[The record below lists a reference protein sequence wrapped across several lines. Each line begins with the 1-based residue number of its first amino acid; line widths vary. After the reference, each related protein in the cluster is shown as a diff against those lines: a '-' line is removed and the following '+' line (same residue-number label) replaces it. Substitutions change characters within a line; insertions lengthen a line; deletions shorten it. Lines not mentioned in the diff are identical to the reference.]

1 MKNRNISSY
10 VSKKHNAK
18 CEFFSFQKQWNN
30 LHLIVLCHY
39 LYHCVKHELLLVIR
53 LNVNLVFFSKFIR
66 NSILIQRIF
75 QKNFNDN
82 CITFIPKKS
91 NFNSA
96 SMFMLSSLSN
106 DVWPAKNYVLI
117 LGRNDRRIFFLIV
130 SSFQKLTPANTS
142 PFFASCNVYNFT
154 NVYNPS
160 EHHGFKRL

>member
-1 MKNRNISSY
+1 MYRKNKTPNVNFSVFRNNEATCILLVY
-10 VSKKHNAK
+10 V
-18 CEFFSFQKQWNN
+18 
-30 LHLIVLCHY
+30 II

-130 SSFQKLTPANTS
+130 SSFQKLTPAKTS

>member
-1 MKNRNISSY
+1 MYRKNKMPNVNFSVFRNNETTCILLFY
-10 VSKKHNAK
+10 V
-18 CEFFSFQKQWNN
+18 
-30 LHLIVLCHY
+30 II
-39 LYHCVKHELLLVIR
+39 LYHCVKHKLLLVIR